1 MMGENKTSE
10 MKKSVVLNGVE
21 YPFDLYDA
29 KCAAAFE
36 RAMDLLREEQ
46 PKSDVLTEVI
56 AGEVGAARRFLDEL
70 FGAGTALAVLGE
82 VDNLNDALDAVGA
95 VKQAV
100 AEQVAAMQERMAA
113 YRK

>member
-1 MMGENKTSE
+1 MNEIKKT
-10 MKKSVVLNGVE
+10 VVLNGVE

-29 KCAAAFE
+29 RCAAAFE
-36 RAMDLLREEQ
+36 RAMNLLREEQ
-46 PKSDVLTEVI
+46 PKSEVLTEVI
-56 AGEVGAARRFLDEL
+56 ANEVRAARCFLDEL
-70 FGAGTALAVLGE
+70 FGSGTAGAVLGE

-95 VKQAV
+95 VKEAV